1 MENRLEHTV
10 KQLPPSKQPKR
21 DWERQ
26 RKDLLN
32 ALADAGMSVSGAA
45 RNLYMSR
52 NTVVY
57 QIDRVRREGHDPLDF
72 HQLAALLG
80 YVKKEDSDESTVP

>member
-1 MENRLEHTV
+1 MGNRLEHTARM
-10 KQLPPSKQPKR
+10 LPPSKQPKR

-26 RKDLLN
+26 RMDLIK
-32 ALADAGMSVSGAA
+32 ALADSGMSVSGAA
-45 RNLYMSR
+45 RNLFMSR

-57 QIDRVRREGHDPLDF
+57 QINRMRGEGHDPLDF
-72 HQLAALLG
+72 HQLAEMLG

>member
-1 MENRLEHTV
+1 
-10 KQLPPSKQPKR
+10 
-21 DWERQ
+21 
-26 RKDLLN
+26 
-32 ALADAGMSVSGAA
+32 MSVSGAA

-57 QIDRVRREGHDPLDF
+57 QIDRVRREGYDPLDF

>member
-1 MENRLEHTV
+1 LENRLEHTV

-57 QIDRVRREGHDPLDF
+57 QINRVRREGFEPLNF
-72 HQLAALLG
+72 YQLAEMLG

>member
-1 MENRLEHTV
+1 MENRLEHTARM
-10 KQLPPSKQPKR
+10 LPPSKQPKK

-26 RKDLLN
+26 RMDLIK

-45 RNLYMSR
+45 RNLFMHR

-57 QIDRVRREGHDPLDF
+57 QIERIRREGHDPLDF

-80 YVKKEDSDESTVP
+80 YVKKEDSNESALP